1 MKKSD
6 FLKELEDIFALQEG
20 TINENST
27 LRELD
32 VDSTGMLGLVTFLTT
47 DIGMDVDIDE
57 LRKAKTIQD
66 IIALTKGKVQ

>member
-6 FLKELEDIFALQEG
+6 FIKELEDIFALQEG